1 MCMTDPISDMLT
13 RIRNAQASEKKEVLI
28 PSSKLKV
35 AILKVLKNEGYIE
48 DYQIVNQQGKIYL
61 DVELKYF
68 NGMAVINSIKRVSKP
83 GLRLYKP
90 CKDLPQ
96 VMNGL
101 GIAIISTS
109 KGVMTERSA
118 RAHGVGGELL
128 CTVT

>member
-1 MCMTDPISDMLT
+1 MTDPISDMLT